1 MNVIRIILI
10 GGLLA
15 IVGATSAGPA
25 AANTL
30 LSGYGGPGQGNQ
42 AILGSAL
49 VGKAKLPGRSR
60 ERGSGGGPGAASGA
74 SASAASGSSAPAPTG
89 TGSPKRSAPAGT
101 AGTNG
106 AGAEASRRQSP
117 PAPRRA
123 ANAAPGAAG
132 AQARAHGPETVS
144 DLYPASERLPAGQ
157 SSDALGVSGSELL
170 YIILAFAALA
180 IAAVLTKGLAR
191 ADSAGRRS

>member
-1 MNVIRIILI
+1 MNVSRIILI

-15 IVGATSAGPA
+15 VLGATSAGPA

-74 SASAASGSSAPAPTG
+74 SASASGSSAPAPTG
-89 TGSPKRSAPAGT
+89 SGSSKRSAPAGT
-101 AGTNG
+101 PGANG
-106 AGAEASRRQSP
+106 AGAGSRRQSGR
-117 PAPRRA
+117 AQSGA
-123 ANAAPGAAG
+123 ANAAAPAAAAG
-132 AQARAHGPETVS
+132 ARAHGPETVS
-144 DLYPASERLPAGQ
+144 GLYPASERLPAGQ

-170 YIILAFAALA
+170 YIVLAFAALA